1 MSSCTSS
8 SVTTSEQPSSALSS
22 TLPSSATRHRPE
34 YVASVLDS
42 PKPGA
47 ASTTPACSFALSA
60 RTAVVTRQ
68 AESVAIGKPAISTS
82 TVAPASAWRT
92 AGDTGADTSAPTST
106 ATFSSLTALC
116 WNSCCGWK
124 STGPSEPI

>member
-1 MSSCTSS
+1 M
-8 SVTTSEQPSSALSS
+8 
-22 TLPSSATRHRPE
+22 RHRPE

-106 ATFSSLTALC
+106 AAFSSLTALC